1 MVDISK
7 GKCLWLNG
15 DQSERITRRQFNLIG
30 VDRGVDVIGEWD
42 MAWYRKFCKIQGGG
56 PGKKGRYDLIVI
68 DSLDGCNDSNP
79 YEENRREYAL
89 PLKRLARRNGQDFG
103 ACSIIV
109 IHHNNRNG
117 GFRGTS
123 AIKAAVDETWNMQK
137 ISNKELAEM
146 AAPFNSRIVT
156 VEKSRDDREGQKMLF
171 SLLPDYTYT
180 IGPVP
185 ETKDTVKDSTPNQHM
200 LDILKLMR
208 EERVPWSADLLT
220 DHEKVGGMHRKRA
233 IRYSLSKLLAQKLI
247 VKCDAPENM
256 SFKGRPPA
264 FSLTPDNKCVLTQTS
279 SAGTDL
285 IDKTEL
291 SKVHFVKSPG
301 SDTVEANTFD
311 KNTFDK
317 TPIVNKNASAGTED
331 SFDAPTHRHRE
342 NAQKFWDTK

>member
-1 MVDISK
+1 
-7 GKCLWLNG
+7 
-15 DQSERITRRQFNLIG
+15 
-30 VDRGVDVIGEWD
+30 
-42 MAWYRKFCKIQGGG
+42 
-56 PGKKGRYDLIVI
+56 
-68 DSLDGCNDSNP
+68 
-79 YEENRREYAL
+79 
-89 PLKRLARRNGQDFG
+89 
-103 ACSIIV
+103 
-109 IHHNNRNG
+109 
-117 GFRGTS
+117 
-123 AIKAAVDETWNMQK
+123 
-137 ISNKELAEM
+137 M

-156 VEKSRDDREGQKMLF
+156 VEKSRDDRDGQKMLF

-185 ETKDTVKDSTPNQHM
+185 ENKNTVKDSTPNQHM

-264 FSLTPDNKCVLTQTS
+264 FYIALGTNLKTFRKRAVSLTPDNKCVLTQTS